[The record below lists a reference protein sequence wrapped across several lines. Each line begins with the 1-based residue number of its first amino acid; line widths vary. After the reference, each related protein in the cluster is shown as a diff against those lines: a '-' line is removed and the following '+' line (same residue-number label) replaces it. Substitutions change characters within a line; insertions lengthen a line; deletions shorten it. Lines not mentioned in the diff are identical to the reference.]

1 MKPSLSL
8 SFSVKSIY
16 KDTALIE
23 ILSSGA
29 TSTEIV
35 TLPNKNWLL
44 FYGKTILES
53 RLKQEME
60 LKSLWT

>member
-1 MKPSLSL
+1 MKPSL

-23 ILSSGA
+23 ILSSVV

-35 TLPNKNWLL
+35 TLPSKNWLL